1 MSKAQDR
8 DEHAAD
14 KAARILDLEFDKPR
28 SLTALSLELGL
39 SPTQLSRAFHSRHGV
54 TIPGYVRRLRT
65 TLASHLL
72 STTDMMIGEIGLAV
86 GYHSM
91 SAFVRGFT
99 RESGRTPSTF
109 RAEARIKLAADKQ
122 ASATGDAL
130 PAIA

>member
-1 MSKAQDR
+1 MSKVQER
-8 DEHAAD
+8 DEDAAD
-14 KAARILDLEFDKPR
+14 KAARILDLEFDNPR
-28 SLTALSLELGL
+28 SLTVLAVDVGL

-109 RAEARIKLAADKQ
+109 RAEARAQMAAEKQ
-122 ASATGDAL
+122 APTAGDAL
-130 PAIA
+130 AATA

>member
-1 MSKAQDR
+1 MSKTQVR
-8 DEHAAD
+8 DEDAAD
-14 KAARILDLEFDKPR
+14 KAARILDLEFDSPR
-28 SLTALSLELGL
+28 SLTALSLEVGV

-72 STTDMMIGEIGLAV
+72 STTDMMIGEVGLAV

-109 RAEARIKLAADKQ
+109 RAEARTQAAAEKWTALA
-122 ASATGDAL
+122 GNAL
-130 PAIA
+130 PATS